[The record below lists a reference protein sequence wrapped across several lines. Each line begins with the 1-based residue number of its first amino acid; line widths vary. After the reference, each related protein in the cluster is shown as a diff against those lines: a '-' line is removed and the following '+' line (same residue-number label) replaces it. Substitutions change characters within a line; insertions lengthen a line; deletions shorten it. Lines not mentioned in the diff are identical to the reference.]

1 MIRTPRIY
9 SLNDAPIRH
18 LARLGDVVLF
28 VTSLV
33 LIPIRG
39 PLIQNHVVPD
49 EGNGSLQLPTFWNLI
64 LRFVIKKLWPSLHHS
79 LEPAVKNSAVF
90 LFR

>member
-49 EGNGSLQLPTFWNLI
+49 EGNGSLQLPSF
-64 LRFVIKKLWPSLHHS
+64 
-79 LEPAVKNSAVF
+79 LEPNIEICNQKVVAITTSLLGTSSEEF
-90 LFR
+90 CCISF